1 MGKKRKGSGRPF
13 GYNKAQ
19 ELNDAD
25 SKLRINTYEDVAD
38 SEDEFHINRDKILL
52 EEGPAQK
59 RQRKLQEEGRVLG
72 IIVISTISH
81 ADRELEAFFE
91 PSDEEVLAVS
101 EHDSNYDNDS
111 DNASESLES
120 STRQKKPVKFA
131 IGVQGSDSEVPDAPE
146 EDEDISGWGN
156 SRRDYYNADT
166 ITTEADALEE
176 EAEARRLQ
184 QKQLQGMTEADFGF
198 DELEWLQASKSVED
212 GEDNGGDNVIR
223 EVLPKLQITDA
234 MGPEERLR
242 ILRIRY
248 PEFEPLAKEFIDLQA
263 VHEDLKTAANAAI
276 ALQQQLDFRKGELLV
291 TERPTPIAAVKHGA
305 LSAYLAA
312 LSMYFAVLTSGPANS
327 DGKFSAMPSE
337 ELRDHTIMATLVQ
350 CRDLWERLKNVTV
363 PKVDVENVTEAQKI
377 NKSHATGL
385 GNHELKDD
393 QGKKSLE
400 EGMGDRPKRKK
411 KRKSKEQKAAEA
423 AQAKADAL
431 RAERLRKTEEEL
443 TSLSTLTAPSKLSSK
458 APKLSA
464 KIAAKTEDSDSD
476 FGEQTA
482 LTPHEAAEKAKRKK
496 SLRFYTSQIAQKS
509 NKRDTAG
516 RDAGG
521 DADLPYRER
530 LKDRQ
535 ARLNADAEA
544 RGKKSKKV
552 TEGEA
557 LGGPSDEEDHAAAQE
572 LRDGS
577 GSEDYYDLVAARSAE
592 KKASKAAR
600 AAAHAQAEK
609 EGAIVRVVEEETAD
623 GKRAISYA
631 IEKNKGL
638 APRRK
643 KDVRNPRV
651 KKRKK
656 FEEKKKKLGSI
667 RQLYKG
673 GEGRGGYGG
682 EKTGISTRLVKSVK
696 L

>member
-1 MGKKRKGSGRPF
+1 MAKKRKASGQPF
-13 GYNKAQ
+13 GRD
-19 ELNDAD
+19 EPREFNDAD
-25 SKLRINTYEDVAD
+25 NKLRINTYEDVAD

-59 RQRKLQEEGRVLG
+59 RQRKIQE
-72 IIVISTISH
+72 
-81 ADRELEAFFE
+81 DEAILE
-91 PSDEEVLAVS
+91 PSDEEVLASNEDVS
-101 EHDSNYDNDS
+101 DYEDDFD
-111 DNASESLES
+111 DARESPQG
-120 STRQKKPVKFA
+120 STEQKKPTRIAK
-131 IGVQGSDSEVPDAPE
+131 GVQGSESEVSAAPD
-146 EDEDISGWGN
+146 EDEDTGGWGV
-156 SRRDYYNADT
+156 SRKDYYNADT
-166 ITTEADALEE
+166 IETEADALEE

-184 QKQLQGMTEADFGF
+184 QKHLQGMTEADFGF
-198 DELEWLQASKSVED
+198 DELEWLKAGKN
-212 GEDNGGDNVIR
+212 GEDEDENDGDGVVR
-223 EVLPKLQITDA
+223 EVLPKVQITDA

-242 ILRIRY
+242 ILRTRY
-248 PEFEPLAKEFIDLQA
+248 PEFEPLAKEFLNLQA
-263 VHEDLKTAANAAI
+263 VHEESKSAATAAI
-276 ALQQQLDFRKGELLV
+276 AVQQHMSAKEGQALA
-291 TERPTPIAAVKHGA
+291 TENPTMPIAAVKHGA

-312 LSMYFAVLTSGPANS
+312 LSMYFALLTSSQADS
-327 DGKFSAMPSE
+327 DGKLSTMPSE
-337 ELRDHTIMATLVQ
+337 ELRDHSIMETLVQ
-350 CRDLWERLKNVTV
+350 CRDLWGRLKNLAV
-363 PKVDVENVTEAQKI
+363 PELDVDNIPDMEESNGHAMDTSTHESQALKGTKDIKEETE
-377 NKSHATGL
+377 
-385 GNHELKDD
+385 DP
-393 QGKKSLE
+393 
-400 EGMGDRPKRKK
+400 PKRKK
-411 KRKSKEQKAAEA
+411 KHKSKARKAAEA

-431 RAERLRKTEEEL
+431 RAERLQKTEEEL
-443 TSLSTLTAPSKLSSK
+443 ASLSALTAPSRLSSK
-458 APKLSA
+458 ASKRP
-464 KIAAKTEDSDSD
+464 AKTTAGNKDSDSD

-496 SLRFYTSQIAQKS
+496 SLRFYTSQITQKA
-509 NKRDTAG
+509 NKRDAAG

-535 ARLNADAEA
+535 ARLNAEAEA
-544 RGKKSKKV
+544 RGKKPKESTK
-552 TEGEA
+552 GEA
-557 LGGPSDEEDHAAAQE
+557 LGGPSDEEDHAATQE

-577 GSEDYYDLVAARSAE
+577 GSEDYYDLVASRSAD
-592 KKASKAAR
+592 KKASKAAL
-600 AAAHAQAEK
+600 AAVHAQAEK
-609 EGAIVRVVEEETAD
+609 QGGIVRVVEEETAD

-667 RQLYKG
+667 RQIYKG